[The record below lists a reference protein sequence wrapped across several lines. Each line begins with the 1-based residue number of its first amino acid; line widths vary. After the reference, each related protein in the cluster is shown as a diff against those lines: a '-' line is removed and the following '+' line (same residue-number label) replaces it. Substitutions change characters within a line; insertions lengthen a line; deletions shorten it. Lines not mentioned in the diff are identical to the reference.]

1 MSIGMTT
8 QNQSKQNL
16 ITKLWSRET
25 ITHEEKS
32 KIANNQTNEGWL
44 GLKNNERLR
53 GIETK
58 DVDFTGRR

>member
-16 ITKLWSRET
+16 ITKLWSLET
-25 ITHEEKS
+25 ITHEEKW

-44 GLKNNERLR
+44 GLKDNERVR

-58 DVDFTGRR
+58 DVDFIGRR